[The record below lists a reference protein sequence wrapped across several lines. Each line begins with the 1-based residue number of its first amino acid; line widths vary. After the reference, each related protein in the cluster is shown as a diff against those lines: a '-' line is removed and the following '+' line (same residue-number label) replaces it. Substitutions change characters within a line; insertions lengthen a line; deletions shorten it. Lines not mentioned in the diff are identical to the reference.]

1 MKRVLLSLGLVAM
14 LAALP
19 ASASTFVAMSDE
31 ALVASSQAVV
41 VGEVVQVDS
50 FWNQDGTAVLTEAT
64 FQVGQTFAGS
74 APATVKVRTFGGSVG
89 DVRIEA
95 IGFPTFEVGEH
106 MVLFLEQGAEGT
118 YRVTGYQLGQYRV
131 RKNETGVVTAYPALE
146 HGVQLL
152 QIDGTP
158 APAPKVMPL
167 HALAERVRGLAAA
180 RSVDPIVK

>member
-50 FWNQDGTAVLTEAT
+50 FWNQDGTAVLTDAT
-64 FQVGQTFAGS
+64 VQVAQTLAGS
-74 APATVKVRTFGGSVG
+74 APATVKVRTFGGAVG
-89 DVRIEA
+89 DYRIEA
-95 IGFPTFEVGEH
+95 HGFPTFTVGEQ
-106 MVLFLEQGAEGT
+106 MVLFLEQGGEGT

-131 RKNETGVVTAYPALE
+131 RQDRAGVATAYPALE
-146 HGVQLL
+146 HGVKLL
-152 QIDGTP
+152 RMDGTS
-158 APAPKVMPL
+158 APAPTALPL
-167 HALAERVRGLAAA
+167 EALAQRVRSIASA
-180 RSVDPIVK
+180 RPHAPVVK